1 MLIRARQFISRN
13 PRTVMALGS
22 IPGAVKYF
30 SMQHAA
36 AFGEEEKKSAISEY
50 WVFMWLLPMMSLLSE
65 LFQSGKDTGEE
76 VLPIAGALTLGGV
89 TGYCTGKAVRV
100 FGQGASIVFGI
111 TFIALQG
118 AAYCGF
124 VTVHWDKIQQAVIQQ
139 ADMDGNGRIDEK
151 DLQEWTKKGE
161 TVLTHD
167 FSLKGGFGAGFLA
180 GIRR

>member
-1 MLIRARQFISRN
+1 
-13 PRTVMALGS
+13 MALGS

-36 AFGEEEKKSAISEY
+36 AFGEEEKKSAIK
-50 WVFMWLLPMMSLLSE
+50 